1 MWVAVGPML
10 IDDTTLTIKL
20 MTSCQLST
28 PGGLVFLMLPEWS
41 TTKQMSN
48 RHSATD
54 VYHITLAYSR
64 FYKIKIGL
72 SCLVTFRLIIVRNAE
87 KSWMT
92 RQVWSNNSSVC
103 KCQVSTNKPCL
114 VTFGHVNP
122 RRDVS
127 LLFLSPRVT
136 KSIRWNLWTMS
147 NVIAYLLR
155 YAVDW

>member
-1 MWVAVGPML
+1 MWVVVGPML
-10 IDDTTLTIKL
+10 MDDTTLTIKL

-48 RHSATD
+48 RHSATA
-54 VYHITLAYSR
+54 VYHTTLAYSR
-64 FYKIKIGL
+64 FYKIIIGL

-87 KSWMT
+87 KSWMA
-92 RQVWSNNSSVC
+92 RQLRSKKKQFVC
-103 KCQVSTNKPCL
+103 KCQVSTNTLCW
-114 VTFGHVNP
+114 VTFRHDNR

-127 LLFLSPRVT
+127 LLFLSPRVI
-136 KSIRWNLWTMS
+136 KSIRWNIWT
-147 NVIAYLLR
+147 IAYFLR